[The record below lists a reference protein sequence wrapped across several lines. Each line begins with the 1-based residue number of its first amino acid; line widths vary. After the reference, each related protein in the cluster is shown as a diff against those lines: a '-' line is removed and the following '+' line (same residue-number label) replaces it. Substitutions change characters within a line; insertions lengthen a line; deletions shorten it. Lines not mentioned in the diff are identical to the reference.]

1 MRKNFTAAMV
11 IVLALGIG
19 GGTSFAANDNPHS
32 GPFGDLSDA
41 WIYQAMVKLSKEG
54 IIQGYS
60 VSSFRGD
67 KTATRYE
74 MAKLVAEAVKKE
86 EEASDNDKELI
97 DKLAIEFSK
106 ELTALNVRVAKL
118 EQETEKLTFMGIN
131 MAKYE
136 YHSNFNIS
144 GSAAF
149 LHYPKAFSY
158 RGMNKVSIFGTY
170 KVNDDWNLQTM
181 YQFNRDWSM
190 GSQAGWIRSGDDQ
203 LCDGSVQG
211 KIGAVGVQ
219 VGRFAWM
226 DPCDAFVMKGDFTGV
241 QFSYG
246 QKVNVTLNHGYM
258 LKHAQQNHYEAP
270 FIDSEPEYN
279 SIALHWS
286 ISPGQPPISPPP
298 SIQSGPPV
306 GGEKGAAG
314 PPTGPEAAPQGPL
327 GAPGST
333 NLSAVL
339 HRISNR
345 AAPGEGKD
353 YAEVGFSTSVAKD
366 LLLSIDATRSTYSTD
381 NDAYYINLRYGASI
395 PFVKGSHDFFA
406 SYSRMERNTF
416 IYSNADW
423 ADCEF
428 GGQGY
433 EVGYHVCPFSGHLIT
448 LRWFVT
454 RSTTAGT
461 DYHDRS
467 VRVQWDSM
475 F

>member
-1 MRKNFTAAMV
+1 MKRSFIAVAA
-11 IVLALGIG
+11 IVLTLGMEGTALAA
-19 GGTSFAANDNPHS
+19 AANPHC
-32 GPFGDLSDA
+32 GPFGDLSEA
-41 WIYQAMVKLSKEG
+41 WIYQALAKLSKDG
-54 IIQGYS
+54 IIEGYS
-60 VSSFRGD
+60 VSTFQGD

-74 MAKLVAEAVKKE
+74 MAKLVAQAVTKE
-86 EEASDNDKELI
+86 DTAAEKDKEII
-97 DKLAIEFSK
+97 DKLSEEFSK
-106 ELTALNVRVAKL
+106 ELNELNVRVSKL
-118 EQETEKLTFMGIN
+118 EHEEDKFTFMGIN

-136 YHSNFNIS
+136 YHSKFNIP
-144 GSAAF
+144 GSPAF
-149 LHYPKAFSY
+149 LKYPKAFSY

-170 KVNDDWNLQTM
+170 KVNDSWNLQTM

-190 GSQAGWIRSGDDQ
+190 ASQAGWVRSGDDQ
-203 LCDGSVQG
+203 LCDASMQG

-219 VGRFAWM
+219 IGRFAWM
-226 DPCDAFVMKGDFTGV
+226 DPCDAFVMKGDFNGV
-241 QFSYG
+241 QFTYG
-246 QKVNVTLNHGYM
+246 QKVNVVLNHGYM

-279 SIALHWS
+279 AIAVHWM
-286 ISPGQPPISPPP
+286 ISPGQSPAPPP
-298 SIQSGPPV
+298 PAIKSGPPI
-306 GGEKGAAG
+306 GGGDAGVAG

-333 NLSAVL
+333 NLSMVL

-345 AAPGEGKD
+345 AAPGEGKN
-353 YAEVGFSTSVAKD
+353 YAEIGFSTSIAKD
-366 LLLSIDATRSTYSTD
+366 LLLSIDATRSTYISD

-395 PFVKGSHDFFA
+395 PFVKGSHDIFA

-423 ADCEF
+423 ADCEY

-433 EVGYHVCPFSGHLIT
+433 EVGYHFCPLPGHLVT

-454 RSTTAGT
+454 RSTTTGT